1 MYDNPNSLT
10 SGTINGTSGT
20 SFTGLTA
27 PMYSD
32 LNANMYSAGNLGMG
46 CLNPT
51 SLLTLTNPNN
61 MNQQVKVAVFKVTRN
76 KNNEIKSSEFITEMW
91 IENKPGVSIDFAV
104 AKKLDNKYE
113 ADEIVIKQI
122 TTISL

>member
-10 SGTINGTSGT
+10 SGTINGIGGT

-32 LNANMYSAGNLGMG
+32 LNTNMYSSGNLGMG
-46 CLNPT
+46 CSNPT

-76 KNNEIKSSEFITEMW
+76 KHNEIKSSEFITEMW

>member
-1 MYDNPNSLT
+1 MYDNDVNNQANYMTTGCTIAT
-10 SGTINGTSGT
+10 SGYGGTILNTGTNYTPNTTTINGNLVLNNNSTS
-20 SFTGLTA
+20 
-27 PMYSD
+27 
-32 LNANMYSAGNLGMG
+32 
-46 CLNPT
+46 
-51 SLLTLTNPNN
+51 
-61 MNQQVKVAVFKVTRN
+61 MNQQVKIAVFKVTRN
-76 KNNEIKSSEFITEMW
+76 KHNEIKSSEFITEMW